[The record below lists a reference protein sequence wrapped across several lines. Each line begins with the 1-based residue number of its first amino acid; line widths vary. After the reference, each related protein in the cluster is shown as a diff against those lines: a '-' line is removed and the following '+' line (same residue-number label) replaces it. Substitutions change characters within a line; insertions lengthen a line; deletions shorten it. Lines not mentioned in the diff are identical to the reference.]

1 MDLVA
6 SVRKEGSR
14 GGRDAFKWS
23 DVKDSSHRENYLGH
37 SLMAPVGRWQQ
48 GRDLSWYAKHND
60 EDSADA
66 VKKEKEAEL
75 QRIKEAEQEAMARA
89 LGLPVAPKSATG
101 ANATAVSG
109 RDVEKLIK
117 ESTSD
122 ANETEAE
129 IPKGIGFGG
138 YNGLKHAGDDAN
150 ADRLEAVGMSND
162 TKRKEPREKRSDDVE
177 INRRRDRPRD
187 RSRERGRFHD
197 RKERSHRYEN
207 GHDRHERRRYRPR
220 SPTHARER
228 RRSRSRDRD
237 RRRTED
243 YRRSRRERSRSPE
256 NREDD
261 RRRADNNGYRRRR

>member
-66 VKKEKEAEL
+66 VKNEKEAEL

-117 ESTSD
+117 ESTGD

-129 IPKGIGFGG
+129 LPKGIGFGG

-177 INRRRDRPRD
+177 INRRRDRPPE
-187 RSRERGRFHD
+187 REVASMIEKNAATGMKTTMTATNVAGIGPDPQLMRV
-197 RKERSHRYEN
+197 S
-207 GHDRHERRRYRPR
+207 
-220 SPTHARER
+220 
-228 RRSRSRDRD
+228 
-237 RRRTED
+237 ED
-243 YRRSRRERSRSPE
+243 V
-256 NREDD
+256 
-261 RRRADNNGYRRRR
+261 RALGTGTGVAGKTIGALVANAAVLPKIANTIAVEQTTMVTGDVAN